1 MQYDTLL
8 HGVAGLNSVRR
19 LGGGWTNVVEVDPVE
34 GMDIRTTIDIN
45 IQDIAEKSLLD
56 MLKKIDAASG
66 TAVVMEV
73 ATGEVKAIT
82 NMGRIREGVY
92 GEDTNHAVADETEPG
107 STFKVASIMVALE
120 DGVCSPAIRSMSA
133 TVSICIKEP
142 YDGS

>member
-73 ATGEVKAIT
+73 ATGEVKAMT

-92 GEDTNHAVADETEPG
+92 GEDTNHAVADKRNPVRPLKSLHHG
-107 STFKVASIMVALE
+107 GA
-120 DGVCSPAIRSMSA
+120 
-133 TVSICIKEP
+133 
-142 YDGS
+142 

>member
-1 MQYDTLL
+1 MSWKWNRWKNGY
-8 HGVAGLNSVRR
+8 
-19 LGGGWTNVVEVDPVE
+19 
-34 GMDIRTTIDIN
+34 RTTIDLN
-45 IQDIAEKSLLD
+45 YPGYSREVVARHVEKR
-56 MLKKIDAASG
+56 IDAASG

-120 DGVCSPAIRSMSA
+120 DGVCSPAIRSMLA
-133 TVSICIKEP
+133 TVSICIKGP
-142 YDGS
+142 V